1 MKNAALKRVES
12 DARISY
18 PEREQYRRSQF
29 AAAVVNEEL
38 RTKNLLSPMRHF
50 KRDGSTIHVKSY
62 AFAVRIV
69 KMFLHFTDNDWKLQA
84 IYKQVLRSG
93 TSISANVHES
103 EFAQSPSDFISKLH
117 IALKEAN
124 ETMNWLNLLHDT
136 SILGDKEFESMSQD
150 CSELIALLVS
160 SIKTVKKNNKIIN
173 TND

>member
-1 MKNAALKRVES
+1 MLREMNIYKR
-12 DARISY
+12 
-18 PEREQYRRSQF
+18 Q
-29 AAAVVNEEL
+29 
-38 RTKNLLSPMRHF
+38 
-50 KRDGSTIHVKSY
+50 GSVLHLKSY

-69 KMFLHFTDNDWKLQA
+69 NMFLHFTESDWKMQT

-103 EFAQSPSDFISKLH
+103 EFAQSSLDFISKLH

-136 SILGDKEFESMSQD
+136 RFLSDKEFDSMSQD

-160 SIKTVKKNNKIIN
+160 SIKTKKNNLNNEKV
-173 TND
+173 